1 MTTKLTVLCALLGA
15 ALAAGCSSASPDDG
29 GQTPDLMPGPDAA
42 TSTNPPDSASAG
54 CGDPASL
61 IVGAPACNNLP
72 FPAARV
78 PFAAGTGSPPIFT
91 GGTLVDGLYT
101 ATKAEGWNTTTGSG
115 RQMGIVIANNGKTML
130 WFGQTLNADGS
141 GDVDAGSANLAWLR
155 GNYTLS
161 PASANTLAVT
171 VTCSAGTTKAPDAL
185 LYTATSTNPP
195 QLVLANAGAA
205 DPTVAVT
212 TYERQGCP

>member
-1 MTTKLTVLCALLGA
+1 MTRKPTIYCALIGA

-29 GQTPDLMPGPDAA
+29 GVAPDLRPGPDAA
-42 TSTNPPDSASAG
+42 PPTNPEDSASAG
-54 CGDPASL
+54 CGSPASL
-61 IVGAPACNNLP
+61 ITADVLCNSPA

-78 PFAAGTGSPPIFT
+78 PFTAGAGSPPTFT
-91 GGTLVDGLYT
+91 GGTLVDGLY
-101 ATKAEGWNTTTGSG
+101 AAIKAEGWNTTTGSG
-115 RQMGIVIANNGKTML
+115 RQMGIVIANGGKTML

-141 GDVDAGSANLAWLR
+141 GDLDAGNLAWLR

-171 VTCSAGTTKAPDAL
+171 VDCAAGTTKAPSAL
-185 LYTATSTNPP
+185 LYTATSTSPP
-195 QLVLANAGAA
+195 QIVLANAGAT